1 VLFIDSYATSSG
13 SMLHFLFV
21 NRNLLA
27 ARTNW
32 LRVFL
37 RMPEGNDF
45 GKATIA
51 TIPAFFSQESSR

>member
-1 VLFIDSYATSSG
+1 
-13 SMLHFLFV
+13 MLHFLFV